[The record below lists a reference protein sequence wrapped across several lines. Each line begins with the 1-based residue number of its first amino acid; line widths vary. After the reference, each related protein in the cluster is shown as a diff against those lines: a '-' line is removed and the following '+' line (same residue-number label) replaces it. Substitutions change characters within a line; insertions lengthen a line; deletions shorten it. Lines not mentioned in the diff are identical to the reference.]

1 MGEYKDD
8 LSAEKKPFS
17 LMPAGHRQVIV
28 LEMID
33 GKSKSGNNMFT
44 VTLEDIDTKS
54 EMLVWLVSEPKKRWM
69 LKSLLSAVGIA
80 AGQDGVY
87 DWSKSDVIGK
97 QVTAI
102 VEHYQEPWINR
113 EGKEVTSTKAKV
125 TEFIG
130 ADLTP
135 KPELHNGKE
144 VQWKD

>member
-1 MGEYKDD
+1 MGEYKDN
-8 LSAEKKPFS
+8 LSGEKKPFS
-17 LMPAGHRQVIV
+17 LMPEGHRQVIV
-28 LEMID
+28 TEMIE

-44 VTLEDIDTKS
+44 VTLEDIKTKS

-69 LKSLLSAVGIA
+69 LKSLLSAVEIP
-80 AGQDGVY
+80 AGADGVY

-102 VEHYQEPWINR
+102 VEHYTEPWINR

-125 TEFIG
+125 TEFIQ
-130 ADLTP
+130 ADLTTE
-135 KPELHNGKE
+135 PELHNGKE